1 MLLLFT
7 RGKHFSRACVH
18 VITRAH
24 RVLQRETWS
33 HDADLPELPFQ
44 AEEVLCV
51 LGPDPVGTVL
61 KQCVQ

>member
-7 RGKHFSRACVH
+7 RGKLFSRACVH

-33 HDADLPELPFQ
+33 RDADLPELPFQ
-44 AEEVLCV
+44 AGGCFASW
-51 LGPDPVGTVL
+51 
-61 KQCVQ
+61 VQIQWGLF